1 MKPGW
6 KSLVARIDDMSL
18 RERAMLFASLGLVV
32 LLLAYVG
39 LIDPAL
45 RKQKSLIDR
54 LSRDQH
60 QIAEVRSQLAHVV
73 RSGGA
78 APRHPDQVAVDA
90 LAAKIAEIDA
100 TLASRQGGLIAPERL
115 PALLKDILARTKA
128 VELDALRVLPGV
140 PLRAGTG
147 ETGLYR
153 HGVELTVKGSYLDLL
168 RYLEALEKKS
178 SVLLW
183 GGVELQVEK
192 YPEVRLRVV
201 IQTLSRNASLLS
213 I

>member
-1 MKPGW
+1 MKLDW
-6 KSLVARIDDMSL
+6 KSLVARVDDMSL
-18 RERAMLFASLGLVV
+18 RERAMLFGALSLVV
-32 LLLAYVG
+32 LFLAYVA
-39 LIDPAL
+39 LIDPGL
-45 RKQKSLIDR
+45 RRQKSLIDR
-54 LSRDQH
+54 LGRDQH
-60 QIAEVRSQLAHVV
+60 QIAEVRGQLEQLV

-100 TLASRQGGLIAPERL
+100 TLAARQSGLVAPERL

-128 VELDALRVLPGV
+128 VELDSLRVLPGV
-140 PLRAGTG
+140 PVKAGTG
-147 ETGLYR
+147 DTGLYR
-153 HGVELTVKGSYLDLL
+153 HGVEVTVKGFYLDLL
-168 RYLEALEKKS
+168 RYLEELEKRS
-178 SVLLW
+178 SVILW

-192 YPEVRLRVV
+192 YPEVRLRMV

>member
-1 MKPGW
+1 MKLDW
-6 KSLVARIDDMSL
+6 KALAARIDDMSL
-18 RERAMLFASLGLVV
+18 RERGMLFASLSLVV
-32 LLLAYVG
+32 LLLAYVV

-45 RKQKSLIDR
+45 RRQKSLIDR
-54 LSRDQH
+54 LARDQH
-60 QIAEVRSQLAHVV
+60 QITEVRAQLAQVV
-73 RSGGA
+73 AAGGA
-78 APRHPDQVAVDA
+78 ARHPDQVAVDA
-90 LAAKIAEIDA
+90 LAARIAEIDA
-100 TLASRQGGLIAPERL
+100 TLSARQSGLIAPERL

-128 VELDALRVLPGV
+128 VELEALRVLPGV
-140 PLRAGTG
+140 PVRAGAG

-153 HGVELTVKGSYLDLL
+153 HGVELTVKGAYLDLL
-168 RYLEALEKKS
+168 RYLEELEQRS
-178 SVLLW
+178 SVVLW

>member
-1 MKPGW
+1 MNLDW
-6 KSLVARIDDMSL
+6 KSLAARVDDMSL
-18 RERAMLFASLGLVV
+18 RERGMLFASLSLVV
-32 LLLAYVG
+32 LLLAYVV

-45 RKQKSLIDR
+45 RRQKSLIDR

-60 QIAEVRSQLAHVV
+60 QIIEVRGQLAQVV
-73 RSGGA
+73 AADGA
-78 APRHPDQVAVDA
+78 ARHPDQVAIDA
-90 LAAKIAEIDA
+90 LAAKIAEIEA
-100 TLASRQGGLIAPERL
+100 TLSARQSGLIAPERL

-140 PLRAGTG
+140 PVRTGTG

-168 RYLEALEKKS
+168 RYLEELEKRS
-178 SVLLW
+178 SVVLW

>member
-1 MKPGW
+1 VKLDW
-6 KSLVARIDDMSL
+6 KSLAARVDDMSL
-18 RERAMLFASLGLVV
+18 RERAMLFGALSLVV
-32 LLLAYVG
+32 LFLAYVA
-39 LIDPAL
+39 LIDPGL
-45 RKQKSLIDR
+45 RRQKSLIDR
-54 LSRDQH
+54 LGRDQH
-60 QIAEVRSQLAHVV
+60 QIAEVRGQLEQLV

-100 TLASRQGGLIAPERL
+100 MLAARQSGLVAPERL

-128 VELDALRVLPGV
+128 VELDSLRVLPGV
-140 PLRAGTG
+140 PVKAGTG
-147 ETGLYR
+147 DTGLYR
-153 HGVELTVKGSYLDLL
+153 HGVEVTVKGSYLDLL
-168 RYLEALEKKS
+168 RYLEELEKRS
-178 SVLLW
+178 SVILW

-192 YPEVRLRVV
+192 YPEVRLRMV

>member
-1 MKPGW
+1 MKRYW
-6 KSLVARIDDMSL
+6 KSLAGRVDEMSL
-18 RERAMLFASLGLVV
+18 RERAMLFASLSLVV
-32 LLLAYVG
+32 LLLAYVA

-45 RKQKSLIDR
+45 RRQKSLIDR
-54 LSRDQH
+54 LGRDQH
-60 QIAEVRSQLAHVV
+60 QITDVRSQLEQLM
-73 RSGGA
+73 RTGGA
-78 APRHPDQVAVDA
+78 SPRHPDQIAVDA
-90 LAAKIAEIDA
+90 LAGKIAEIDA
-100 TLASRQGGLIAPERL
+100 ALATRQSGLIAPERL

-128 VELDALRVLPGV
+128 VELEALRVLPGV
-140 PLRAGTG
+140 PVKAGAG
-147 ETGLYR
+147 DTGLYR

-168 RYLEALEKKS
+168 RYLEELEKRS
-178 SVLLW
+178 SLLLW

>member
-1 MKPGW
+1 MKFDW
-6 KSLVARIDDMSL
+6 KSLAARIDDMSL
-18 RERAMLFASLGLVV
+18 RERAMLFVSLGLVV
-32 LLLAYVG
+32 LLLAYVA

-45 RKQKSLIDR
+45 RRQKALIDR
-54 LSRDQH
+54 LGRDQH
-60 QIAEVRSQLAHVV
+60 QITEVRSQLEQLV
-73 RSGGA
+73 RTGGA
-78 APRHPDQVAVDA
+78 MARHPDQVAVDA
-90 LAAKIAEIDA
+90 LAGKIADIDA

-140 PLRAGTG
+140 PVTAGTG
-147 ETGLYR
+147 QTGLYR
-153 HGVELTVKGSYLDLL
+153 HGVEVTVKGSYLDLL
-168 RYLEALEKKS
+168 RYLEALEKRS

-183 GGVELQVEK
+183 GGVELEVEK

-201 IQTLSRNASLLS
+201 IHTLSRNASLLS

>member
-1 MKPGW
+1 MKADW
-6 KSLVARIDDMSL
+6 KSFAARVDDMSL

-32 LLLAYVG
+32 LLLAYVA

-60 QIAEVRSQLAHVV
+60 QIIEARNQLEQLV

-78 APRHPDQVAVDA
+78 ASRHPDQVAVDA

-100 TLASRQGGLIAPERL
+100 TLATRQGGLIAPERL

-140 PLRAGTG
+140 AVRMGTG